1 MDFTDDNPFNASRNA
16 TRLSRKDLYDNK
28 LRVSKEVNN
37 KVKRMLTSDFVKK
50 NLRESS
56 SASKLYKNPSFRQQL
71 DCLSNLQ
78 INAETSSVKKRG
90 VSSIVTDKNGEKTDK
105 TRTGGLTGTM
115 ISANDPRGT
124 FQSNISKTQKE
135 KKAKIDIYQDLGS
148 YFNNDKP

>member
-56 SASKLYKNPSFRQQL
+56 SAAKLNKNPSFRQQL
-71 DCLSNLQ
+71 DCLSNL
-78 INAETSSVKKRG
+78 
-90 VSSIVTDKNGEKTDK
+90 
-105 TRTGGLTGTM
+105 
-115 ISANDPRGT
+115 
-124 FQSNISKTQKE
+124 
-135 KKAKIDIYQDLGS
+135 
-148 YFNNDKP
+148 